1 MPQFLKDTPIVGG
14 AYSGRGTVPVG
25 GTTGQVLGKASGTSY
40 DLAWSTPAGAAYSTT
55 VGDGT
60 TADIV
65 VTHNLGTQDVDVAV
79 REAASPYG
87 AIAVRWEATTG
98 NTVTLR
104 FVPAPTTNQYRATV
118 MAGGVVTATGGGA
131 PTTSTYLLQTAD
143 ASLPNA
149 QALGAL
155 ATGLLRNTATTGVLA
170 IAAAGTDYVAPS
182 GNITGTAANVTGT
195 VAVANGG
202 TGATTATAAFNA
214 LSPTTTLGDLATND
228 GTNDVRLAGNT
239 TTTRKF
245 LRQTGTGT
253 VSAVAAWDTLVAGD
267 VPALAESQVTNL
279 TTDLAAKA
287 PLASP
292 SFTGT
297 ARIDSHYGAITADA
311 DAATITFNLATSDKH
326 SVTLGGNRTLAV
338 SNVQVG
344 QQFVI
349 LLKQDATGSR
359 TITSWWTG
367 ISWPGGT
374 VPTLTTAANKT
385 DVFTFLCIA
394 ANTYLGFTVG
404 QNL

>member
-253 VSAVAAWDTLVAGD
+253 VSAVAAWDTLTAGD
-267 VPALAESQVTNL
+267 LPAAGVKVNSSYG
-279 TTDLAAKA
+279 DWGA
-287 PLASP
+287 P
-292 SFTGT
+292 
-297 ARIDSHYGAITADA
+297 A
-311 DAATITFNLATSDKH
+311 DAATITLDCAAFNKFK
-326 SVTLGGNRTLAV
+326 VTIAGNRTFALTGA
-338 SNVQVG
+338 QVG
-344 QQFVI
+344 QKIELRVTM
-349 LLKQDATGSR
+349 DATGSR
-359 TITSWWTG
+359 TQTLWTG
-367 ISWPGGT
+367 ITWMTAGGATPASASAGIAGNKT
-374 VPTLTTAANKT
+374 VTYLFDVTAASAY
-385 DVFTFLCIA
+385 DG
-394 ANTYLGFTVG
+394 YLVG
-404 QNL
+404 SNA